1 MDSIITISQKRKL
14 RLEEVTLLVL
24 YQAQHLEPR
33 VILFKINLSSFLIE
47 I

>member
-24 YQAQHLEPR
+24 YQVQHLEPH
-33 VILFKINLSSFLIE
+33 V
-47 I
+47 